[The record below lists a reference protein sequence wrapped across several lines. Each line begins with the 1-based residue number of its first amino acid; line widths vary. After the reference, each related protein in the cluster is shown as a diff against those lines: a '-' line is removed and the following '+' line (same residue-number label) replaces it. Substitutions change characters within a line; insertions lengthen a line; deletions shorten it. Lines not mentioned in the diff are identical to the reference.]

1 MTLAHHSADARFN
14 AHHALQASI
23 DAFRAG
29 DLSEGSLRTAASEL
43 RASRWQ
49 LQQAAGIELLPVGD
63 FAWQDSVLTHSLM
76 LGVVAQRFAGSTG
89 RCGLPT
95 LATLFAMAEEAGS
108 DADERVKRWFDT
120 DSRYVAPQFSAEQ
133 RFQLSWEQLFEEV
146 DEAQRLGHAVKPVLI
161 GPLTYLWLGETTGE
175 PFDKLDLLERL
186 LPLYGE
192 ILGRLAGQGVEWVQ
206 IDEPILALELPQDW
220 KSAFER
226 AYHILQYSPLKKLL
240 ATYAGALTDN
250 LGLAAC
256 LPVQGLHVDLVQAP
270 EQLSAVLD
278 RVPTYKVLS
287 LGVIDE
293 GDLSVRP
300 PQLEQVQEA
309 QLRFGD
315 NLWLAGSRA
324 LLQCAVNAAEDNL
337 AVLTQAVQLARPGL
351 AAQGFTG
358 QAV

>member
-1 MTLAHHSADARFN
+1 MASAHHSAHAHFN
-14 AHHALQASI
+14 AQHDLKSSIHAWL
-23 DAFRAG
+23 AG
-29 DLSEGSLRTAASEL
+29 ELSEDALRAAAGEL
-43 RASRWQ
+43 RANRWQ
-49 LQQAAGIELLPVGD
+49 RQQAAGIEQLPVGD

-76 LGVVAQRFAGSTG
+76 LGVIPQRFAGSKDS
-89 RCGLPT
+89 RGLPT
-95 LATLFAMAEEAGS
+95 LATLFAMAGDAGS
-108 DADERVKRWFDT
+108 DADDQAGRWFDT
-120 DSRYVAPQFSAEQ
+120 ESRYVAPQFTREQ

-146 DEAQRLGHAVKPVLI
+146 EEAKGLGHAVKPVLI
-161 GPLTYLWLGETTGE
+161 GPLTYLWLGDTTGE

-240 ATYAGALTDN
+240 VTYAGALTDN

-270 EQLSAVLD
+270 EQLAAVLD

-293 GDLSVRP
+293 RSALFNSPPPRP
-300 PQLEQVQEA
+300 EQVEEA
-309 QLRFGD
+309 RLRFGD

-324 LLQCAVNAAEDNL
+324 LLHCPSWDRL
-337 AVLTQAVQLARPGL
+337 
-351 AAQGFTG
+351 
-358 QAV
+358 

>member
-1 MTLAHHSADARFN
+1 MALAHHSARAPFSVHDDLKPSIHAWLAGEMSEDALRVT
-14 AHHALQASI
+14 
-23 DAFRAG
+23 AG
-29 DLSEGSLRTAASEL
+29 GLR
-43 RASRWQ
+43 RNRWQ
-49 LQQAAGIELLPVGD
+49 SQQAVGIEQLPVGD

-76 LGVVAQRFAGSTG
+76 LGVIPQRFTDSKDS
-89 RCGLPT
+89 RGLPT
-95 LATLFAMAEEAGS
+95 LATLFAMAEDAGS
-108 DADERVKRWFDT
+108 DADDCARRWFDT
-120 DSRYVAPQFSAEQ
+120 ESRYVAPQFTREQ

-146 DEAQRLGHAVKPVLI
+146 EEAKRFGHAVKPVLL
-161 GPLTYLWLGETTGE
+161 GPLTYLWLGETTGD
-175 PFDKLDLLERL
+175 PFDRLDLLERL

-206 IDEPILALELPQDW
+206 IDEPILALELPQAW

-240 ATYAGALTDN
+240 ATYTGALTDN

-270 EQLSAVLD
+270 EQLAAVLD

-293 GDLSVRP
+293 SDVSLANLRP
-300 PQLEQVQEA
+300 RLEQVQEA

-324 LLQCAVNAAEDNL
+324 LLQYP
-337 AVLTQAVQLARPGL
+337 LTEAL
-351 AAQGFTG
+351 
-358 QAV
+358 